1 MQHEDAGSLETSDA
15 GNRLTWLS
23 RPAFWFVI
31 ALIIRMLYL
40 LEQGGSSPLFYMPL
54 LDEQEA
60 VDSAR
65 EILNDAIAA
74 EPYFKAPGYSWIL
87 AAVMAV
93 SGNAWPWAIRA
104 LQHICGA
111 WLVAIIAAMS
121 ARLVPAGRS
130 RIIAVAIAGAL
141 ATTYAPLIRL
151 ENNLSLDF
159 WSVFFQTAMLAQLM
173 KAVGY
178 RRMPAK
184 HVLIAGLL
192 LAAAWLVRPTITL
205 TIPVLFLWVVY
216 AAKPRLHSARSFAMA
231 LLFIVPLIITGTGIA
246 VRNQIVSG
254 EALIMPWQG
263 GFSFFQANKAG
274 ANGRYYLQSNEV
286 KSDYANPARALAI
299 TGYINT
305 LPPEK
310 GIQFQAT
317 PDYSTLNRF
326 WFRKARSSIDANP
339 TRWLSLMGK
348 KTVYL
353 VSDKEIFN
361 YEDFDLQRSLSPIL
375 QWLPGRFGVAFP
387 LALASLAIVPL
398 VGARRKLHALLWVY
412 SASLGFAIALYF
424 VSGRMR
430 MPLAAPAIAL
440 AGGGAAAVL
449 CYTMKRRIFAI
460 GLILLGCTISWPDW
474 WGVRSESMAHAD
486 LARMSNAAW
495 HRNRPE
501 QALDY
506 ALQAERLA
514 PDYPVL
520 PRLKAQALYN
530 LGRIEEA
537 KREFEKSVHALNDD
551 TSKRNLQIIR
561 AQDKP

>member
-1 MQHEDAGSLETSDA
+1 MQHEGAVSLKVSKSDS
-15 GNRLTWLS
+15 RLTWLS
-23 RPAFWFVI
+23 RPAFWFFI
-31 ALIIRMLYL
+31 ALLIRLLYL
-40 LEQGGSSPLFYMPL
+40 LDQGGSSPLFYMPL

-65 EILNDAIAA
+65 EILNGTIAA

-93 SGNAWPWAIRA
+93 SGNAWPWVIRVF
-104 LQHICGA
+104 QHICGA
-111 WLVAIIAAMS
+111 WLVVMLAGMS
-121 ARLVPAGRS
+121 GRLVRAGKS
-130 RIIAVAIAGAL
+130 RMIAVAISGAL
-141 ATTYAPLIRL
+141 AATYAPLIRL

-159 WSVFFQTAMLAQLM
+159 WSVFFQTAMLAQLI
-173 KAVGY
+173 KAVRY

-184 HVLIAGLL
+184 HVLDAGLL

-205 TIPVLFLWVVY
+205 AVPILFFWVVY
-216 AAKPRLHSARSFAMA
+216 AAGPRRFPLRSFGLAA
-231 LLFIVPLIITGTGIA
+231 AFVAPLLAAGIGVA
-246 VRNQIVSG
+246 IRNNVVSG
-254 EALIMPWQG
+254 ETLIMPWQG

-274 ANGRYYLQSNEV
+274 ANGRYYLQSNEIE
-286 KSDYANPARALAI
+286 SDHANPARALAI
-299 TGYINT
+299 TGYINV

-310 GIQFQAT
+310 GIQFQTT
-317 PDYSTLNRF
+317 PDYSTLNQF
-326 WFRKARSSIDANP
+326 WFRKARASIDANP

-375 QWLPGRFGVAFP
+375 RWLPGRFGVAFP
-387 LALASLAIVPL
+387 LALASLAILPL
-398 VGARRKLHALLWVY
+398 VGVRRKLHALLWLY

-430 MPLAAPAIAL
+430 MPIAAPAIAL
-440 AGGGAAAVL
+440 AGGGTAAVL
-449 CYTMKRRIFAI
+449 CYTMKRRIAAI
-460 GLILLGCTISWPDW
+460 VLIVIGCIISWSDW

-495 HRNRPE
+495 HRNRFE
-501 QALDY
+501 QALDF
-506 ALQAERLA
+506 ALQAEELV

-537 KREFEKSVHALNDD
+537 KREFEKSVQVLNDD
-551 TSKRNLQIIR
+551 TSKRNLQLIR
-561 AQDKP
+561 AQDQP